1 MEIALALS
9 GGGYR
14 AAVYHI
20 GVMSYLNKLQFGDS
34 TTLLDYVNILTGVSG
49 GALTALYYAC
59 IELAAENRAHAFRDL
74 YSKIVTTNVGSLASD
89 RFSKEAVK
97 GKDMIEILADV
108 YEEAFLTG
116 LKFETILEGVQ
127 NSHLHH
133 VTVNAT
139 DFSNGLPFRF
149 QATKALNDRNDDFSY
164 GWIGNFDHRI
174 DREVASQLRLSDIL
188 AASSCFPIAFE
199 PILYPKH
206 FVLPTE
212 VKREIE
218 GQTFGMMDGG
228 MIDNQGIDSVLK
240 ADEQMQKSGEQIDL
254 VIISDVS
261 SLKMDGYLPSKKPM
275 PQNSIWSRCKRFIGR
290 SVNTVS
296 NIQWTLK
303 IIACTFIILGYVSYN
318 YNWNCWAF
326 IVGFVLS
333 SLISLYLI
341 DKFIEWVN
349 GKISSQMNDFTQ
361 FNVHTE
367 VVKKVRFGA
376 IKRFFLN
383 RVRSAYVM
391 ANGAMMGHI
400 RRKNV
405 SEMYEGVWRDRTILN
420 PLYCLEDQGTWVRS
434 MLKYQLPTGYK
445 PSLPI
450 IENSTLANSMGTT
463 LWFSKE
469 HIANG
474 MPEAILCSGQYTT
487 CWNLMKYIEKTKE
500 APTEASRFLSVL
512 EVQLKRDWVRFCENP
527 KFLSNLVIM
536 NNH

>member
-34 TTLLDYVNILTGVSG
+34 TSLLDYVNIITGVSG

-59 IELAAENRAHAFRDL
+59 TELTGGERCQAFRDL
-74 YSKIVTTNVGSLASD
+74 YNKIVTTNVGSVASD
-89 RFSKEAVK
+89 HFSKEAVK
-97 GKDMIEILADV
+97 GKEMIEVLADV
-108 YEEAFLTG
+108 YEEVFLTG
-116 LKFETILEGVQ
+116 LKFDTILEGVKH
-127 NSHLHH
+127 SHLHH

-149 QATKALNDRNDDFSY
+149 QATKALNNQNNEYSY
-164 GWIGNFDHRI
+164 GWIGNNDHQI
-174 DREVASQLRLSDIL
+174 DREVAAQLRLSDIL

-206 FVLPTE
+206 FVLPPE
-212 VKREIE
+212 LKRSIE
-218 GQTFGMMDGG
+218 GQVFGMMDGG
-228 MIDNQGIDSVLK
+228 MIDNQGIDPVLR
-240 ADEQMQKSGEQIDL
+240 ADDQLKKNGEHVDL

-261 SLKMDGYLPSKKPM
+261 SRIIEGYTPSKRPT
-275 PQNSIWSRCKRFIGR
+275 PPNSNWSRFKGFIGKCI
-290 SVNTVS
+290 NTIS
-296 NIQWTLK
+296 KIQWKLK
-303 IIACTFIILGYVSYN
+303 YLAAFFTILGFASFHYVWPY
-318 YNWNCWAF
+318 WQF
-326 IVGFVLS
+326 TVGFALS
-333 SLISLYLI
+333 SLIFLYLI
-341 DKFIEWVN
+341 DMFIERLNDV
-349 GKISSQMNDFTQ
+349 ISRQINDFTR

-367 VVKKVRFGA
+367 VVKEVRFGS

-383 RVRSAYVM
+383 RAKSAYVM

-405 SEMYEGVWRDRTILN
+405 SEMYEGSWKEKTILN
-420 PLYCLEDQGTWVRS
+420 PMYCLEDQGSWGRS
-434 MLKYQLPTGYK
+434 MEKYHLPSGFK
-445 PSLPI
+445 PSLAI
-450 IENSTLANSMGTT
+450 IENSTLANNMATT

-487 CWNLMKYIEKTKE
+487 CWNLMKYIEKTKD